1 MTSWILWYYLGAIFL
16 GGNCP
21 GCNCPGGDDNCP
33 GVIFRGGDCPRWQLF
48 GGGQLS
54 CSLYGG
60 LPFGNVV
67 RLQSLNRLKVFA
79 RESPGFFTTITVWD

>member
-1 MTSWILWYYLGAIFL
+1 MGIVRGAIVRGEDDNCPMVIFRGATVL
-16 GGNCP
+16 GGNCS
-21 GCNCPGGDDNCP
+21 
-33 GVIFRGGDCPRWQLF
+33 V

-79 RESPGFFTTITVWD
+79 RESPGFFITITV